1 MAHSPDDALPKISAE
16 RWRRIDS
23 LLNAALER
31 EASER
36 AAFLKKAC
44 AGDEELCAEAESL
57 LACEGQ
63 EHPLLQS
70 VAWPAAGLVAR
81 ERTVAGRGDTQ
92 SVDGRPIVGL
102 QIGRFHITGCLGRG
116 GMGEVYSA
124 EDPMLSRNVALKFLT
139 PEAAPGGAV
148 EQVTREARAASAL
161 NHPNIVTVH
170 EVIRHGETPII
181 VMELI
186 EGTALRS
193 MCGTRQP
200 LERILSI
207 GRQIAEALAAA
218 HVHDIVHSDIKP
230 ENIFV
235 RPDGYVKVLDFGL
248 AHPVSGETRRSS
260 DERQGGTLR
269 YMSPEQARGE
279 PTSPA
284 TDIFSFGLVLYELA
298 TGKHAFP
305 SHSPFGAVYAVLT
318 SEPATEPLHDCVP
331 AHLSS
336 LILSML
342 AKDPAARP
350 SADEVARGLGE
361 AAQQVAIWRQPGI
374 WLTIA
379 AGLLLAMGAMGWFLS
394 GRKDSPQFSD
404 LSIRPLTSQSG
415 WEASPALSPDGQ
427 SVAFTWVEKLDGIR
441 QVYVKQLNG
450 AEPVKVTNSQTKGN
464 IGPLVWSPD
473 GRRLAFE
480 RWHGPSEAIYSIASA
495 GGDEKKILDLSIATG
510 SSAID
515 WSADGKWLAFS
526 DAMSTPGDHL
536 AVYLFNI
543 RTGEKK
549 KLTSPPSE
557 DWGDWDPKFSPDG
570 LRVAFKRVVNFWNDD
585 IYLVSAGGGSL
596 ERLTAN
602 GRGIW
607 GHAWVRDG
615 KSLIVSCQRGSTLFG
630 LWRFPVLREAQ
641 PERITQG
648 GIDAITPATGRNTRR
663 LAWVNQLWDLN
674 IYRASMPG
682 GGAPVKLIASTAR
695 DQGATYSPLGS
706 IAFISDRSG
715 SREVWMAKEDGS
727 HQVQVTHSDGSLVG
741 NLQWSPDGRRLAF
754 DSRFHGQSA
763 VFVMECGAAG
773 MRCGEPKRV
782 RSEIPAMASSWSAD
796 GESIHFA
803 SERTGRWEIWKQPVA
818 GGRPR
823 QVTHNGGFASHESR
837 DGKWLYFSK
846 ADKEGIW
853 RLPGSS
859 PAAGEELVVGPPYRP
874 QPEGWAVTPDEIVFI
889 DLARNNEPATI
900 RAYNLSTKRVRPI
913 LTLTEVFSDRA
924 DIGASVSPDLR
935 WVLYSQLDRSGSNV
949 IVAGNRR

>member
-1 MAHSPDDALPKISAE
+1 MAHSPDDVFPRISEE
-16 RWRRIDS
+16 RWRRIES
-23 LLNAALER
+23 LLDAALER

-44 AGDEELCAEAESL
+44 AGDEELYAEVESL

-63 EHPLLQS
+63 EHPLLAS
-70 VAWPAAGLVAR
+70 APWPAAGLVAHEQSQTR
-81 ERTVAGRGDTQ
+81 VATRKLAAGFQ
-92 SVDGRPIVGL
+92 VD
-102 QIGRFHITGCLGRG
+102 RFRITGFLGRG
-116 GMGEVYSA
+116 GMGDVYSA
-124 EDPMLSRNVALKFLT
+124 EDNTLGRNVALKFL
-139 PEAAPGGAV
+139 AAGAA
-148 EQVTREARAASAL
+148 EQVAREARAASAL

-170 EVIRHGETPII
+170 EVIQHGETPII

-193 MCGTRQP
+193 MCGNPQP
-200 LERILSI
+200 LDRILSI

-218 HVHDIVHSDIKP
+218 HAHGIVHSDIKP

-235 RPDGYVKVLDFGL
+235 RPDGYIKVLDFGL
-248 AHPVSGETRRSS
+248 AHPVAGETRRSS
-260 DERQGGTLR
+260 DEMQGGTLR

-279 PTSPA
+279 PTTPA

-305 SHSPFGAVYAVLT
+305 SDSPFGAVYAVLT
-318 SEPATEPLHDCVP
+318 KEPITEPLQNCFP

-342 AKDPAARP
+342 AKEPGARP
-350 SADEVARGLGE
+350 SADEVARGLR
-361 AAQQVAIWRQPGI
+361 APAQRIAMWRQPGV

-379 AGLLLAMGAMGWFLS
+379 AGLLLAMGATGWFLWS
-394 GRKDSPQFSD
+394 RRDAPQFSD
-404 LSIRPLTSQSG
+404 LSIQPLTSQGG

-427 SVAFTWVEKLDGIR
+427 SVAFTWTERLDGIR
-441 QVYVKQLNG
+441 QIYVKRLNG
-450 AEPVKVTNSQTKGN
+450 AEPVKLTNSQSKGN

-473 GRRLAFE
+473 GKQLVFE
-480 RWHGPSEAIYSIASA
+480 RSEGRSGAIYSIASA
-495 GGDEKKILDLSIATG
+495 GGGERKIVDLSIPVG

-515 WSADGKWLAFS
+515 WSPDGIWLAFS
-526 DAMSTPGDHL
+526 DAIAGSSDRL
-536 AVYLFNI
+536 AIYLFNM
-543 RTGEKK
+543 RTGEKR

-585 IYLVSAGGGSL
+585 IYLVSAAGGSL
-596 ERLTAN
+596 ERLTTN

-607 GHAWVRDG
+607 GHAWVPDG
-615 KSLIVSCQRGSTLFG
+615 RSLIVSCQRGSTLFG
-630 LWRFPVLREAQ
+630 LWRFPVMPEAQ

-674 IYRASMPG
+674 IYRAFLSG
-682 GGAPVKLIASTAR
+682 AGAPVKLIASTVR
-695 DQGATYSPLGS
+695 DQGAAYSPLGQ

-715 SREVWMAKEDGS
+715 SREIWMAKEDGS
-727 HQVQVTHSDGSLVG
+727 HQVQVTHSNGSLVG

-763 VFVMECGAAG
+763 VFVMECDAAG
-773 MRCGEPKRV
+773 MSCGEPKRV
-782 RSEIPAMASSWSAD
+782 RSEMPAMASSWSAD
-796 GESIHFA
+796 GESIYFA

-818 GGRPR
+818 GGRAR
-823 QVTHNGGFASHESR
+823 QVTHNGGYASHESR

-846 ADKEGIW
+846 GDKEDIW
-853 RLPGSS
+853 RIPGSKPAFGRR

-874 QPEGWAVTPDEIVFI
+874 QLEGWAVTPGEIVFI
-889 DLARNNEPATI
+889 DLARNNEPASI
-900 RAYNLSTKRVRPI
+900 RAYNLSTKQVRSI

-949 IVAGNRR
+949 IVAENRR

>member
-1 MAHSPDDALPKISAE
+1 MAHSPDDAFPRVSEE
-16 RWRRIDS
+16 RWQRIES
-23 LLNAALER
+23 LLDAALQR

-44 AGDEELCAEAESL
+44 AGDEELYAEVESL

-63 EHPLLQS
+63 EHPLLAS
-70 VAWPAAGLVAR
+70 APWPAAGLVAR
-81 ERTVAGRGDTQ
+81 SLVFCVDTQ
-92 SVDGRPIVGL
+92 SANGHPTVGL
-102 QIGRFHITGCLGRG
+102 QVDRFRITGCLGKG

-124 EDPMLSRNVALKFLT
+124 EDPTLGRNVALKFL
-139 PEAAPGGAV
+139 ASGGAA

-170 EVIRHGETPII
+170 EVIQHGETPII

-193 MCGTRQP
+193 MCGNPQP

-207 GRQIAEALAAA
+207 GRQIAEALTAA
-218 HVHDIVHSDIKP
+218 HAHGIVHSDIKP

-248 AHPVSGETRRSS
+248 AHPVEGETRRSS
-260 DERQGGTLR
+260 DEMQGGTLR

-279 PTSPA
+279 PTTPA

-305 SHSPFGAVYAVLT
+305 SDSPFGAVYAVLT
-318 SEPATEPLHDCVP
+318 NEPATEPLRDCVP

-342 AKDPAARP
+342 AKEPAARP
-350 SADEVARGLGE
+350 SADEVARGLHVPE
-361 AAQQVAIWRQPGI
+361 QRITMWRKPGV

-379 AGLLLAMGAMGWFLS
+379 AGLLLAMGATGWFLWNK
-394 GRKDSPQFSD
+394 RDAPQFSD
-404 LSIRPLTSQSG
+404 LSIQPLTSQGG
-415 WEASPALSPDGQ
+415 WEASPAFSPDGQ
-427 SVAFTWVEKLDGIR
+427 SVAFTWSEKLDGIR
-441 QVYVKQLNG
+441 QIYVKRLNG
-450 AEPVKVTNSQTKGN
+450 AEPVKVTNSQNNGN

-473 GRRLAFE
+473 GMRLAFE
-480 RWHGPSEAIYSIASA
+480 RAQGRSGAIYSIASA
-495 GGDEKKILDLSIATG
+495 GGDEKKIVDLSIAAG

-515 WSADGKWLAFS
+515 WSPDGAWLAFS
-526 DAMSTPGDHL
+526 DAMPTSRDHL
-536 AVYLFNI
+536 AVYLFNM
-543 RTGEKK
+543 RTGEKR
-549 KLTSPPSE
+549 KLTSPPAE
-557 DWGDWDPKFSPDG
+557 GWGDWDPKFSPDG
-570 LRVAFKRVVNFWNDD
+570 SRVAFKRVTNFWNDD
-585 IYLVSAGGGSL
+585 LYLVSASGGSL

-615 KSLIVSCQRGSTLFG
+615 RSLIVSCQRGSTLFG
-630 LWRFPVLREAQ
+630 LWRLPVRREAQ

-648 GIDAITPATGRNTRR
+648 GIDAVTPATGRNTRR

-674 IYRASMPG
+674 IYRASLSG
-682 GGAPVKLIASTAR
+682 AGAPVKLIASTVR
-695 DQGATYSPLGS
+695 DQGAAYSPLGP

-715 SREVWMAKEDGS
+715 SREMWMAKEDGS
-727 HQVQVTHSDGSLVG
+727 HQVQVTHSNGSLVG

-763 VFVMECGAAG
+763 VFVMECDAAG
-773 MRCGEPKRV
+773 MRYGEPKRV
-782 RSEIPAMASSWSAD
+782 KSDIPAMAASWSAD
-796 GESIHFA
+796 GESIYFA
-803 SERTGRWEIWKQPVA
+803 SERTGRWEIWEQPAA
-818 GGRPR
+818 GGRAK
-823 QVTHNGGFASHESR
+823 QVTHNGGFASHESP

-846 ADKEGIW
+846 TDKEGIW
-853 RLPGSS
+853 RIPGSHPAFG
-859 PAAGEELVVGPPYRP
+859 PAAREELVIGPPYRP
-874 QPEGWAVTPDEIVFI
+874 QLEGWAVTRDEIVFI
-889 DLARNNEPATI
+889 DLARNNEPASI
-900 RAYNLSTKRVRPI
+900 RAYNLSTKQVRSI

-924 DIGASVSPDLR
+924 DIGASVSPDQR

-949 IVAGNRR
+949 IVAENRR